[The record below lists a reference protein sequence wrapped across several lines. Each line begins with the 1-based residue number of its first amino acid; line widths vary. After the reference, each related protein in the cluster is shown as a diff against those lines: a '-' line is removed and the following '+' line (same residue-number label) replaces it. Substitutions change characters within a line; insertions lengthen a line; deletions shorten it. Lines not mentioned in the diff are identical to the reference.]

1 MTNRAPRAEACKK
14 TELGKSPVREAP
26 ALAAPVL
33 VLVPVPAMDETRE
46 RRELMIPWP
55 LVEAEAED
63 KEAGELEAAPLAA
76 ALEDKAGDEPS
87 EEEALAPLTL
97 LLAPPKAE
105 ESEAPPAAADPVPVA
120 EGTRSLS

>member
-1 MTNRAPRAEACKK
+1 M
-14 TELGKSPVREAP
+14 REAP
-26 ALAAPVL
+26 ALAAS
-33 VLVPVPAMDETRE
+33 VLVPVPTMDETRE

-76 ALEDKAGDEPS
+76 AVEDKAGDEPS